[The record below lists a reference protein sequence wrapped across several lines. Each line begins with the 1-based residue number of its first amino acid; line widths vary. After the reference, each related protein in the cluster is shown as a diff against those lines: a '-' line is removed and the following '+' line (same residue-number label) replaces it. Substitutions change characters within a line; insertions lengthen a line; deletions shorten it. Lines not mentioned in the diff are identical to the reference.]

1 MGSKRAS
8 RSRNWAARQNR
19 DPYVKK
25 ARESDYRSRAAFKL
39 QQLDEKERL
48 LRAGMSVVDLGAAPG
63 SWSQYAAAKVGST
76 GIVVAVDRLDMGKI
90 SGVTGIKGDF
100 LEDAVVNE
108 LSEALGERPA
118 DLVISDLAPN
128 ITGISSVDQA
138 AMENLMLS
146 AVRFALGHLGP
157 KGVFIGKFFEGEHA
171 DALRHKVEKIFA
183 VVRVRKPDASRAK
196 SAEAYLVARQPVA
209 VGEVCV
215 S

>member
-19 DPYVKK
+19 DPYVKR

-63 SWSQYAAAKVGST
+63 SWSQYAAVKVGPT
-76 GIVVAVDRLDMGKI
+76 GVVVAVDRLDIGKI
-90 SGVTGIKGDF
+90 SGVMGIKGDF
-100 LEDAVVNE
+100 LDDAVVKKV
-108 LSEALGERPA
+108 SEVLGKRSA

-128 ITGISSVDQA
+128 LTGISSVDQA
-138 AMENLMLS
+138 AMKDLVLA
-146 AVRFALGHLGP
+146 AVRFALRHLGP
-157 KGVFIGKFFEGEHA
+157 KGVFIGKFFEGEQA
-171 DALRHKVEKIFA
+171 DALRDKLEEAFS

-196 SAEAYLVARQPVA
+196 SAEAYFVARYPL
-209 VGEVCV
+209 GGGKVCV